1 MEPQR
6 NTKLYHHLKKWIE
19 KAIVD
24 YQLIAQKDHVLV
36 GVSGGADSLSL
47 LDLLDSK
54 MLFVPQFSFTP
65 VYIDL
70 GFDPLYETYHTLENY
85 FTKKGYPFVLEKTD
99 IGPLSHSDYNR
110 KNPCFLC
117 SRLRRKRIFEL
128 AAALGCNKIA
138 LAHHQDDIIE
148 TLLINMF
155 YAREISTMN
164 PAQSIFQG
172 KMTIIRPLSYLRES
186 LVKRYARERRLPV
199 TSTLCPTGETS
210 RRAYIKKVLSEL
222 EKDNR
227 LIRSNI
233 FKAMG
238 RVKTDYLP
246 KTVEM

>member
-24 YQLIAQKDHVLV
+24 YRMIAPGDRVLV

-47 LDLLDSK
+47 LDLLDSR
-54 MLFVPQFSFTP
+54 MLFAPQFTFTP

-70 GFDPLYETYHTLENY
+70 GFDPTYETYQTLDNY
-85 FTKKGYPFVLEKTD
+85 FNQKGYSFVLEKSE
-99 IGPLSHSDYNR
+99 IGPLAHSDYNR

-117 SRLRRKRIFEL
+117 SRLRRKRLFEI
-128 AAALGCNKIA
+128 AGELGCNKIA

-164 PAQSIFQG
+164 PAQSIFKG
-172 KMTIIRPLSYLRES
+172 KMTIIRPLTYLREN
-186 LVKRYARERRLPV
+186 LIKRYARERGFPV
-199 TSTLCPTGETS
+199 TATPCPTGETS

-227 LIRSNI
+227 LIRRNI
-233 FKAMG
+233 FQAMG

-246 KTVEM
+246 KAMGM